1 MIPGL
6 ESAPEYDRSMILK
19 FVTSDS
25 GSGSFQ
31 VDPLES
37 APVLVSAPL
46 VHCWSFLNQ
55 AEPVISYFDV
65 PKSKLI
71 NLLKFDK
78 YWLKPHCL
86 DCCCLFYCQIYLWME
101 PIPHPE
107 PIPLWSR
114 LRLFCPNCDSDSGI
128 GN

>member
-19 FVTSDS
+19 FVRGDS

-37 APVLVSAPL
+37 APVLGSAPL
-46 VHCWSFLNQ
+46 VLLTHCQSFLNQ

-65 PKSKLI
+65 LYGSIYSNLI
-71 NLLKFDK
+71 N
-78 YWLKPHCL
+78 
-86 DCCCLFYCQIYLWME
+86 
-101 PIPHPE
+101 
-107 PIPLWSR
+107 
-114 LRLFCPNCDSDSGI
+114 I
-128 GN
+128 G

>member
-1 MIPGL
+1 MRAQQNICHPSPALASTERGREGGREGRPPPVVSLVSRCGLRTRAVMIPGL

-19 FVTSDS
+19 FVRSDS

-37 APVLVSAPL
+37 APVLESAPL

-65 PKSKLI
+65 P
-71 NLLKFDK
+71 N
-78 YWLKPHCL
+78 
-86 DCCCLFYCQIYLWME
+86 
-101 PIPHPE
+101 
-107 PIPLWSR
+107 
-114 LRLFCPNCDSDSGI
+114 
-128 GN
+128 

>member
-1 MIPGL
+1 MDTRYSHERKRGRAVLIPGL

-19 FVTSDS
+19 FVRSDS

-37 APVLVSAPL
+37 APVLESAPL

-65 PKSKLI
+65 P
-71 NLLKFDK
+71 N
-78 YWLKPHCL
+78 
-86 DCCCLFYCQIYLWME
+86 
-101 PIPHPE
+101 
-107 PIPLWSR
+107 
-114 LRLFCPNCDSDSGI
+114 
-128 GN
+128 

>member
-1 MIPGL
+1 MPFFDKICIIDTDLFKDINIGTRAVMIPGL

-19 FVTSDS
+19 FVRGDS

-65 PKSKLI
+65 P
-71 NLLKFDK
+71 N
-78 YWLKPHCL
+78 
-86 DCCCLFYCQIYLWME
+86 
-101 PIPHPE
+101 
-107 PIPLWSR
+107 
-114 LRLFCPNCDSDSGI
+114 
-128 GN
+128 